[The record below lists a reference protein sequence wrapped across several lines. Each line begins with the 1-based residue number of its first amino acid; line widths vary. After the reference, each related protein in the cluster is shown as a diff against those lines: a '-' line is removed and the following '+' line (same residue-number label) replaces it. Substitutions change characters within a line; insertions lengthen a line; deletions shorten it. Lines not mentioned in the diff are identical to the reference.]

1 MPANRKYLTQS
12 GWQRLAKISAGILG
26 GFIVAITFHLALAS
40 WFNHVTVLITSTFS
54 SFILWAVLLIV
65 AFLAKNGWRIWLIY
79 LIATILLA
87 TIIYYGNIFNPI
99 VN

>member
-12 GWQRLAKISAGILG
+12 AWQRFAKISAGILG
-26 GFIVAITFHLALAS
+26 GFIVATAFHLALAS
-40 WFNHVTVLITSTFS
+40 CFSHVAVLITSTFS

-79 LIATILLA
+79 LIVTLLLA
-87 TIIYYGNIFNPI
+87 TIIYYGNIFNTI
-99 VN
+99 ES